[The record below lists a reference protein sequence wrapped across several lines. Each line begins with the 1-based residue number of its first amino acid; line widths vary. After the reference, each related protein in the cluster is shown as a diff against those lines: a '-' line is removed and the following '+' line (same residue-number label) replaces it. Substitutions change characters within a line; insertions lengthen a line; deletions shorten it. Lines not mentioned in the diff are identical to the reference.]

1 VDYKQQHKNCPVD
14 NDWTNP
20 EKRELFIQKVSD
32 LAFGL
37 DTIERGYH
45 MDEVLKRLEDITE
58 FAWKH
63 ETPDWEE
70 LIIDSKDS

>member
-1 VDYKQQHKNCPVD
+1 
-14 NDWTNP
+14 
-20 EKRELFIQKVSD
+20 
-32 LAFGL
+32 
-37 DTIERGYH
+37 

>member
-1 VDYKQQHKNCPVD
+1 MKYKQQHKNCPVD
-14 NDWTNP
+14 SDWTDT

-37 DTIERGYH
+37 DTIERGYY
-45 MDEVLKRLEDITE
+45 MDEVIKRLEDITE

-63 ETPDWEE
+63 ETPNWEE